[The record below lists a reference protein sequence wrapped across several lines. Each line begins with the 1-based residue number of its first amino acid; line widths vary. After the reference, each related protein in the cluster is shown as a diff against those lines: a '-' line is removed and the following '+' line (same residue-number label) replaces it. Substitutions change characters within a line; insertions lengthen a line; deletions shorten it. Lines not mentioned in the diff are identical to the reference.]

1 MGFLDDIKSRLGM
14 AQPAAEP
21 YGDEPYDD
29 YYDEGVDGGYED
41 YPEGYGQ
48 PAQDSYRGYEPQE
61 PGNGMLGQTR
71 RGEAESVAVYTR
83 SGQLVGRPI
92 AMRRP
97 TALPPSLLI
106 VPVPTTLP
114 RATPRLRISA
124 RPCPPFPPRPR

>member
-83 SGQLVGRPI
+83 SGQLVGEADRQ
-92 AMRRP
+92 A
-97 TALPPSLLI
+97 TTYAPSTE
-106 VPVPTTLP
+106 P
-114 RATPRLRISA
+114 A
-124 RPCPPFPPRPR
+124 